1 MCAPEWKWERQGA
14 KKRGG
19 SKCKRKFDHK
29 VGWRRREA
37 GRREEG
43 REEADGQQIG
53 REESP
58 TTYSAV

>member
-1 MCAPEWKWERQGA
+1 VREAGSE
-14 KKRGG
+14 KKGG
-19 SKCKRKFDHK
+19 SKCNRHFDHK